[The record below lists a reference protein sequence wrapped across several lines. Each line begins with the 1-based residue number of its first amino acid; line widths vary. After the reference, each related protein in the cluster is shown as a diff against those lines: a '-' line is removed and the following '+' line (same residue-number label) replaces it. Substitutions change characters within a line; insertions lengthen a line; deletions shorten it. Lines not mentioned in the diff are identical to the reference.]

1 MVWGMRV
8 SHLIHKRSLQG
19 IAIGVL
25 LVIQGC
31 STSSDE
37 VMAPP
42 SNHELSS
49 QQERRMTAILA
60 GAASATPIGEPAP
73 SLLPATGIRWSD
85 VPRAMAKAA
94 ASQDLAVLRHR
105 DIGADEVVYE
115 LTSVPG
121 WPAEVTVR
129 RLTNAPWVDAT
140 AAIGP
145 RPELPGA
152 RARAQ
157 RLRASFLEWMRT
169 YGAMK
174 RVEPFTRFD
183 GTPSAD

>member
-19 IAIGVL
+19 VAIGVL

-31 STSSDE
+31 STSSGE

-73 SLLPATGIRWSD
+73 SLLPPNGIRWAD
-85 VPRAMAKAA
+85 VPRAMSKAA
-94 ASQDLAVLRHR
+94 ASIDMAVLRHR
-105 DIGADEVVYE
+105 DVGPNEVVYQ

-121 WPAEVTVR
+121 WPAEVTVY
-129 RLTNAPWVDAT
+129 RLASAPWVDAKVLV
-140 AAIGP
+140 GP
-145 RPELPGA
+145 NPGA
-152 RARAQ
+152 AASLERAEQ
-157 RLRASFLEWMRT
+157 LRTSFLKWMRT

-174 RVEPFTRFD
+174 RVAPFSRFD
-183 GTPSAD
+183 DPSAG